1 MRENMVPAKRR
12 ERGALGAMLRA
23 LRTERG
29 WSQEDLAART
39 GGVSKSH
46 IGLIETGRLG
56 GKKEKIEALAEA
68 LGATTEQHRQF
79 LEAAGYTGQA
89 EESTAD
95 LLAALGDRLTALER
109 QVGDPDG
116 GRPVMDRL
124 AILEER
130 LAEGKRGRG
139 PK

>member
-1 MRENMVPAKRR
+1 MTAAKRR
-12 ERGALGAMLRA
+12 ERGALGTMLRA
-23 LRTERG
+23 LRTERR

-39 GGVSKSH
+39 RGVSKSH
-46 IGLIETGRLG
+46 IGLIETGRIG
-56 GKKEKIEALAEA
+56 GKREKIEALAEA
-68 LGATTEQHRQF
+68 LGATTEQHRQL
-79 LEAAGYTGQA
+79 LEAAGYGGDV

-95 LLAALGDRLTALER
+95 LLAALADRLTALEQ
-109 QVGDPDG
+109 QVGKPDG

-130 LAEGKRGRG
+130 LAEGKRGRD